1 MPEFDLDSFK
11 KTWQEQPVQQKY
23 DNNEI
28 LKMLNRK
35 SRNYVKY
42 IFWIS
47 VVEFLFFTVL
57 GLFYIIQ
64 DKESNSFLS
73 ILERLGA
80 KKTTELEGF
89 LDSIYVVLKVLSLS
103 ITAYFVFKFYQ
114 NYKKIK
120 IEENLKKFILRII
133 QFKKTVNAFILINI
147 LLLIAFTS
155 VFTVFVFYILKT
167 QHIEVN
173 NSNLMIF
180 IIGTIV
186 STALA
191 VLLIWLYYKIV
202 YGIIMRK
209 LDKNLKQLKDI
220 DSEED

>member
-1 MPEFDLDSFK
+1 MPEFDLDNFK

-23 DNNEI
+23 DNSEI
-28 LKMLNRK
+28 LQMLNRK

-47 VVEFLFFTVL
+47 VIEFLFFTVL

-64 DKESNSFLS
+64 GKESNSFLS
-73 ILERLGA
+73 ILEKLGA
-80 KKTTELEGF
+80 RKTTELEGS
-89 LDSIYVVLKVLSLS
+89 LDNIYVVLKILSLS
-103 ITAYFVFKFYQ
+103 VTAYFVYKFYQ

-120 IEENLKKFILRII
+120 IEENLKKFILKII

-155 VFTVFVFYILKT
+155 IFTVFIFYILNT
-167 QHIEVN
+167 QHIEVT
-173 NSNLMIF
+173 NSTLTGF
-180 IIGTIV
+180 IIGIIV

-191 VLLIWLYYKIV
+191 VLLIWLYYKLV

-220 DSEED
+220 DSQEE

>member
-1 MPEFDLDSFK
+1 MLEFDLDSFK
-11 KTWQEQPVQQKY
+11 KTWQEQPVQEKY
-23 DNNEI
+23 DNSEI
-28 LKMLNRK
+28 LQMLNRK

-47 VVEFLFFTVL
+47 VIEFLFFTFF

-64 DKESNSFLS
+64 GRESNSFLS
-73 ILERLGA
+73 ILEKLGA
-80 KKTTELEGF
+80 RKTSELEGF
-89 LDSIYVVLKVLSLS
+89 LDNIYVALKVLSLS
-103 ITAYFVFKFYQ
+103 ITAYFVYKFYQ

-120 IEENLKKFILRII
+120 IEENLKKFILKII

-155 VFTVFVFYILKT
+155 IFTVFIFYILNT
-167 QHIEVN
+167 QHIEVT
-173 NSNLMIF
+173 SSTLIGF
-180 IIGTIV
+180 ITGIIV

-191 VLLIWLYYKIV
+191 VLLIWLYYKLV

-220 DSEED
+220 DSQES

>member
-155 VFTVFVFYILKT
+155 VFTVFVFYILNT

-209 LDKNLKQLKDI
+209 LDKNLTQLRDI
-220 DSEED
+220 DSQEN

>member
-11 KTWQEQPVQQKY
+11 KTWQEQPVQEKY
-23 DNNEI
+23 DNSEI
-28 LKMLNRK
+28 LQMLNRK

-47 VVEFLFFTVL
+47 VIEFLFFTFF

-64 DKESNSFLS
+64 GRESNSFLS
-73 ILERLGA
+73 ILEKLGA
-80 KKTTELEGF
+80 RKTSELEGF
-89 LDSIYVVLKVLSLS
+89 LDNIYVALKVLSLS
-103 ITAYFVFKFYQ
+103 ITAYFVYKFYQ

-120 IEENLKKFILRII
+120 IEENLKKFILKII

-155 VFTVFVFYILKT
+155 IFTVFIFYILNT
-167 QHIEVN
+167 QHIEVT
-173 NSNLMIF
+173 SSTLIGF
-180 IIGTIV
+180 ITGIIV

-191 VLLIWLYYKIV
+191 VLLIWLYYKLV

-220 DSEED
+220 DSQES

>member
-1 MPEFDLDSFK
+1 MPEFDLDNLK
-11 KTWQEQPVQQKY
+11 KNWQEQTVEPKY
-23 DNNEI
+23 NNDEI
-28 LKMLNRK
+28 LQMLNKK

-47 VVEFLFFTVL
+47 VIEFLFFTAL

-64 DKESNSFLS
+64 GKESNSFIS
-73 ILERLGA
+73 ILEKLGA
-80 KKTTELEGF
+80 RKTTELEGS
-89 LDSIYVVLKVLSLS
+89 LDNIYVALKILSLS
-103 ITAYFVFKFYQ
+103 ITAYFVYKFYQ

-120 IEENLKKFILRII
+120 IEENLKKLILRII

-155 VFTVFVFYILKT
+155 IFTVFIFYILNT
-167 QHIEVN
+167 QHIEVVR
-173 NSNLMIF
+173 STLTGF
-180 IIGTIV
+180 IIGIIV

-191 VLLIWLYYKIV
+191 VLLILLYYKLV

-220 DSEED
+220 DSQE

>member
-47 VVEFLFFTVL
+47 VFEFLLFSVM
-57 GLFYIIQ
+57 GLFYFFQ
-64 DKESNSFLS
+64 GEETNGFLNV
-73 ILERLGA
+73 LEKLGA
-80 KKTTELEGF
+80 KKTPEVENNF
-89 LDSIYVVLKVLSLS
+89 DNIYLGLKILSLLV
-103 ITAYFVFKFYQ
+103 TAYFVYKFYQ
-114 NYKKIK
+114 NYRKIK
-120 IEENLKKFILRII
+120 IEENLKGLITRII
-133 QFKKTVNAFILINI
+133 KFKKTVNAFILISI
-147 LLLIAFTS
+147 LLLVAFTS
-155 VFTVFVFYILKT
+155 IFTVFVFYALNS
-167 QHIEVN
+167 QNIEPA
-173 NSNLMIF
+173 NSAVTIF
-180 IIGTIV
+180 VIGITL
-186 STALA
+186 STGLC
-191 VLLIWLYYKIV
+191 VLLIWLYYRLV

-220 DSEED
+220 DSEQD

>member
-89 LDSIYVVLKVLSLS
+89 LDNIYVVLKVLSLS

-173 NSNLMIF
+173 NSNLMVF